1 VLDDLPEG
9 VAWSGCVRDAASGE
23 VLAEHE
29 AGRALSAASLGKLLL
44 LVEAARAIEEGDLDP
59 AEPLGR
65 TGDDDV
71 ADSGVWQDLGVP
83 ALPAA
88 DVAALVAA
96 VSDNLATNV
105 LLRRLGLDA
114 VAGTARALGLR
125 HSVLHD
131 RVREVRGPDD
141 PPRLSSAAAGELTDL
156 LAAIHGGRVAGS
168 GLLRGWLARNADL
181 SMVPAALGL
190 DPLAH
195 VQPDR
200 GLRLRNKTGADA
212 GVRAD
217 AGWLEGPGG
226 ALTYTLIANWDEGD
240 RRSDVLAAM
249 ARVGRRL
256 ADAVG

>member
-1 VLDDLPEG
+1 
-9 VAWSGCVRDAASGE
+9 
-23 VLAEHE
+23 VLAARD

-44 LVEAARAIEEGDLDP
+44 LVEAGRAIEEGDLDP
-59 AEPLGR
+59 AELLTR
-65 TGDDDV
+65 TGEDAV

-88 DVAALVAA
+88 DVAALIGAA
-96 VSDNLATNV
+96 SDNLATNV

-114 VAGTARALGLR
+114 VASTAAALGLER
-125 HSVLHD
+125 TALHD
-131 RVREVRGPDD
+131 RVRDARTPAC
-141 PPRLSSAAAGELTDL
+141 PPQLSSVAAGELTRL
-156 LAAIHGGRVAGS
+156 LVDVRAGRVAGS
-168 GLLRGWLARNADL
+168 GLVRGWLARNPDL

-195 VQPDR
+195 VLPDR

-226 ALTYTLIANWDEGD
+226 ALAYALVANWDEGD
-240 RRSDVLAAM
+240 RRDDVLAAM